1 MKKNF
6 LFVRF
11 WLPVVVWCMI
21 IFYLSGLP
29 NLSSGLGVW
38 DLIFRKIAHITEY
51 GILTMLLWRA
61 FNFHNVKNVYNLS
74 GTLAVLYAISDEI
87 HQGFVPTRHPSFYD
101 ILFDAFGVFLVLF
114 LITKISRLRRILIS

>member
-1 MKKNF
+1 MKKFF
-6 LFVRF
+6 LFIRL
-11 WLPVVVWCMI
+11 WLPVICWCMI
-21 IFYLSGLP
+21 IFYLSSLP

-38 DLIFRKIAHITEY
+38 DFIFRKAAHIIEY

-61 FNFHNVKNVYNLS
+61 FNFHNVKSIYNLS
-74 GTLAVLYAISDEI
+74 GALAVLYAISDEI

-114 LITKISRLRRILIS
+114 LIAKITRLRKILIS